1 MDTQLCKIL
10 PNDLII
16 KIIKMKVEEDRKDY
30 WKTIFTEEVI
40 DEIKM
45 VHEPLYFGG
54 IKGYFQSFKDEN
66 IFS

>member
-1 MDTQLCKIL
+1 MDGQLCKIL

-16 KIIKMKVEEDRKDY
+16 KIIKIKVEEERKDY

-45 VHEPLYFGG
+45 VHDPFYFGG
-54 IKGYFQSFKDEN
+54 IKCFLQSFKN
-66 IFS
+66 